1 MEILNLNIVGAYS
14 YKPNIE
20 LISYNKNEHI
30 SKECIIC
37 KRSLFDPS
45 YDMIS
50 NNKNILNDTEI
61 VIGKCGHIF
70 HGDCLSKWLE
80 SSDCCPIDKITWC
93 LHCVADTTT
102 NLVVDVVNK
111 RKYNYNKYKKHYNKY
126 QQK

>member
-20 LISYNKNEHI
+20 LISYNNNENI

-50 NNKNILNDTEI
+50 NNKNILNNTEI

-80 SSDCCPIDKITWC
+80 SSDCCE
-93 LHCVADTTT
+93 LG
-102 NLVVDVVNK
+102 VVDTLRLHARYVPL
-111 RKYNYNKYKKHYNKY
+111 
-126 QQK
+126 